1 MICRDS
7 GVNIYSMISRISS
20 FSGPLAKL
28 FIARSMT
35 QSMATSGL
43 ILQWEIGDGAS
54 YLGYGTA
61 IEDMTANSADGV
73 IAGSMS
79 YGGGYL
85 SIQGSATEYVR
96 TGDLNSYLSPATT
109 GTSISV
115 FLWVYPTTN
124 GIILAEEGT
133 TSGDAGGWYDAQIQR
148 NSSGNYL
155 ISVWPYTFG
164 NPLIT
169 SSATYSLNE
178 WHYVG
183 YAYDGTTIRGYV
195 NGEQVGISLVN
206 RQTPGN
212 NSKGMY
218 YYVGYPTSTNMVTNP
233 GGTGQGPA
241 AAFRF
246 GGMHVYNRGISA
258 AEALANYNAQKD
270 GYAEVPST
278 GLQLLLDDS
287 SYPGSGT
294 AWLDMS
300 GNGKNATLV
309 NSPAF
314 VSTDGGYFSLNG
326 TNQYFTVPSGFADF
340 TSGITVLAFADMG
353 SATNFERII
362 DFGNGAPSNNILLA
376 RSSTTNTLIFHM
388 YNGASNVLTAELANG
403 IANNEWGFYGFKADG
418 ATYRIFNA
426 TMSATGS
433 NTSLPSNITR
443 SQNYIGESN
452 WGADSFF
459 EKSIGVVAIYSRALS
474 DSEIDTFY
482 SYYKERYMGYVRS
495 SLILHID
502 PSKKLSYPGTGTA
515 VYDLTTNSLDGT
527 ATAISFASPYIS
539 FNGSTS
545 QISIADSALLEP
557 GSGDFTMEAWIN
569 PTLLSSSQVILGK
582 FDNGGASQDVSYSI
596 RSKANGSIYSQ
607 IGNGTSVV
615 DSTNYTPALGT
626 WIQVVYVWK
635 NVSVNS
641 LETYINGAS
650 IGSVSHSFA
659 SILNSTNNLYIGSYN
674 NGEYSQYYNGKI
686 GTVRIYSAALSA
698 SEVRRNFESDRSAYG
713 I

>member
-1 MICRDS
+1 
-7 GVNIYSMISRISS
+7 MISRISS

-28 FIARSMT
+28 FMPRSMT

-54 YLGYGTA
+54 YLGYGA
-61 IEDMTANSADGV
+61 NIEDMTANSADGV
-73 IAGSMS
+73 IVGTMS

-85 SIQGSATEYVR
+85 SIQGSTTEYVR
-96 TGDLNSYLSPATT
+96 TGDLNSYLNPATT
-109 GTSISV
+109 GTHISV
-115 FLWVYPTTN
+115 FMWIYPTTN
-124 GIILAEEGT
+124 GIILSEEGT
-133 TSGDAGGWYDAQIQR
+133 TSGDAGSWYDAQIQR

-155 ISVWPYTFG
+155 FSVYPYTIG

-169 SSATYSLNE
+169 SSATYSLND
-178 WHYVG
+178 WNYVG
-183 YAYDGTTIRGYV
+183 YSYDGTTLRGYV
-195 NGEQVGISLVN
+195 NGTLVGSSAVS
-206 RQTPGN
+206 RQSPGN
-212 NSKGMY
+212 NGYGMH
-218 YYVGYPTSTNMVTNP
+218 YYVGYPSSTNMVTNP
-233 GGTGQGPA
+233 GGFGQGPA

-246 GGMHVYNRGISA
+246 GGMHVYNRGIST

-270 GYAEVPST
+270 GYIEVPTT

-294 AWLDMS
+294 AWYDMS
-300 GNGKNATLV
+300 GNGNNAMLV

-326 TNQYFTVPSGFADF
+326 TNQYFTIPSGFANF
-340 TSGITVLAFADMG
+340 ASGITVLAFADMG

-376 RSSTTNTLIFHM
+376 RSSTTNNLIFHM
-388 YNGASNVLTAELANG
+388 YNGATNVLTAELTNG
-403 IANNEWGFYGFKADG
+403 IANSEWGFYGFKADG

-433 NTSLPSNITR
+433 NTSLPANTAR
-443 SQNYIGESN
+443 SLNYIGESN
-452 WGADSFF
+452 WVGDSFF
-459 EKSIGVVAIYSRALS
+459 ERHMGVVAIYNRALS
-474 DSEIDTFY
+474 DSEITTFY
-482 SYYKERYMGYVRS
+482 NFYKERYMGYVRS

-527 ATAISFASPYIS
+527 ATAISFASPYIA

-545 QISIADSALLEP
+545 QVSIADSALLEP
-557 GSGDFTMEAWIN
+557 GSGDFTMEVWIN

-596 RSKANGSIYSQ
+596 RAKSNGSIYSQ
-607 IGNGTSVV
+607 IGNGTSVI
-615 DSTNYTPALGT
+615 DSTNYAPALGT

-659 SILNSTNNLYIGSYN
+659 SILNTANNLYIGSYN
-674 NGEYSQYYNGKI
+674 GGEYSQYYNGKI
-686 GTVRIYSAALSA
+686 GVTRLYSIALSA
-698 SEVRRNFESDRSAYG
+698 SEVKRNFEADRATYG

>member
-1 MICRDS
+1 MLS
-7 GVNIYSMISRISS
+7 KISS

-28 FIARSMT
+28 FIPRGMT
-35 QSMATSGL
+35 SSLTTSGL

-54 YLGYGTA
+54 YLGYGIT
-61 IEDMTANSADGV
+61 IEDMTTNNTDGV
-73 IAGSMS
+73 ILGTIA

-85 SIQGSATEYVR
+85 SIQGSTTEYVR
-96 TGDLNSYLSPATT
+96 TGDLNSYLSPANT

-115 FLWVYPTTN
+115 FMWIYPTTN
-124 GIILAEEGT
+124 GIILSEEGT
-133 TSGDAGGWYDAQIQR
+133 TNGDNGGWYDAQIQR
-148 NSSGNYL
+148 NSAGNYL
-155 ISVWPYTFG
+155 FSVYPYTVG
-164 NPLIT
+164 YPLIT
-169 SSATYSLNE
+169 SSSTYSLND

-183 YAYDGTTIRGYV
+183 YSYDGTTLRGYV
-195 NGEQVGISLVN
+195 NGVLVGSSVVN
-206 RQTPGN
+206 RQSPGN
-212 NSKGMY
+212 NGYGMHY
-218 YYVGYPTSTNMVTNP
+218 YLGYPSSTNMVQTASV
-233 GGTGQGPA
+233 GFGQGPSS
-241 AAFRF
+241 AFRF
-246 GGMHVYNRGISA
+246 GGMVVYNRGIST
-258 AEALANYNAQKD
+258 AEVLANYNSQKD
-270 GYAEVPST
+270 GYVEVPTT

-294 AWLDMS
+294 AWYDMS

-309 NSPAF
+309 NSPTF

-340 TSGITVLAFADMG
+340 TSGITILAFADFG

-362 DFGNGAPSNNILLA
+362 DFGNGAPSNNILLG

-388 YNGASNVLTAELANG
+388 YNGTTNVLTADLTNG

-418 ATYRIFNA
+418 ATYKIFNA

-433 NTSLPSNITR
+433 NTSLPNNTTR

-452 WGADSFF
+452 WVGDSFF
-459 EKSIGVVAIYSRALS
+459 ERYMGVVAIYNRALS

-482 SYYKERYMGYVRS
+482 NYYKERYMGYVRS
-495 SLILHID
+495 NLILHID

-527 ATAISFASPYIS
+527 ATAISFTSPYIA

-545 QISIADSALLEP
+545 QISIADNEPKLEP
-557 GSGDFTMEAWIN
+557 GSGDFTMEVWIN

-582 FDNGGASQDVSYSI
+582 FDNGGLSADVSYSI
-596 RSKANGSIYSQ
+596 RSKANGNIYSQ

-659 SILNSTNNLYIGSYN
+659 SILNTSNNLYIGSYN
-674 NGEYSQYYNGKI
+674 NGEYPQYYNGKI
-686 GTVRIYSAALSA
+686 GTVRIYSVALSDA
-698 SEVRRNFESDRSAYG
+698 EVKRNFESDRATYG